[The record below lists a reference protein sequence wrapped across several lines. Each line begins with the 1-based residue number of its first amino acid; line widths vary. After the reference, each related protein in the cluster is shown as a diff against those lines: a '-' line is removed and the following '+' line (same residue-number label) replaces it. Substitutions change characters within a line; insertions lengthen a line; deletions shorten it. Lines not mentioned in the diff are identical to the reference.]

1 MSEKSSRSVCVEA
14 GEAREG
20 VVVTE
25 KQPVVESRRRGEES
39 QSEALGTTVDGTAA
53 ELGGPGERP

>member
-1 MSEKSSRSVCVEA
+1 MERVCVEA

-20 VVVTE
+20 VVIVE
-25 KQPVVESRRRGEES
+25 KQPVVESCRRGEES

-53 ELGGPGERP
+53 EFGGPGEWP